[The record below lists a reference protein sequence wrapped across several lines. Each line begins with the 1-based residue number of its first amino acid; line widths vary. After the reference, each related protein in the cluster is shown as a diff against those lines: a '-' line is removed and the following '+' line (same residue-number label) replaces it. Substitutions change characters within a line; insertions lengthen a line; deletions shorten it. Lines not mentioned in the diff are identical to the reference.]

1 LIPKGENLATKAS
14 IALGGAALKEE
25 HARKQESQVH
35 IASIY
40 LYLGGDCKNLVQ
52 EREKS
57 DIAMTGSLI
66 SVVTTQRG
74 FIFQMVRAR
83 YDHFHFFQLVSLHIS
98 ISIYSCSCIASKQVV
113 VLILYYYLLPWL
125 CCHQSQKIG
134 RL

>member
-57 DIAMTGSLI
+57 GIGMRGSLMSI
-66 SVVTTQRG
+66 VTTQG
-74 FIFQMVRAR
+74 
-83 YDHFHFFQLVSLHIS
+83 D
-98 ISIYSCSCIASKQVV
+98 
-113 VLILYYYLLPWL
+113 LYF
-125 CCHQSQKIG
+125 
-134 RL
+134 R